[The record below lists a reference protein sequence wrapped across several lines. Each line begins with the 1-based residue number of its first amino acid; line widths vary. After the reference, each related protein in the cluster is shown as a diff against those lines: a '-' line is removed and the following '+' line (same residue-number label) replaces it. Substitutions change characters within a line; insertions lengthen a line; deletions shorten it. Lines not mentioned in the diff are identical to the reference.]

1 MSMRQRMAEHRDNP
15 ACASCHR
22 FMDPIGLSLENFV
35 AVGACRDREAGG
47 SLGGGGTVIDASGTL
62 LDGTNVT
69 GPVELRKALL
79 KKPEIFVSTLTEKLM
94 IYALGRGLNAQDMPE
109 IRKIVR
115 DAHNQNPSKD
125 YRFSQLILGVI
136 NSKPFQLRA
145 KPASDSAQVAQN

>member
-1 MSMRQRMAEHRDNP
+1 MRERMAEHRDNP

-22 FMDPIGLSLENFV
+22 IMDPIGLSLENFD
-35 AVGACRDREAGG
+35 AVGAWRDRETGTA
-47 SLGGGGTVIDASGTL
+47 GGTVIDASGTL

-94 IYALGRGLNAQDMPE
+94 IYALGRGLNAHDMPE

-115 DAHNQNPSKD
+115 EARNNDQSKD
-125 YRFSQLILGVI
+125 YRFSQLILGVV
-136 NSKPFQLRA
+136 NSKPFQMRA
-145 KPASDSAQVAQN
+145 KPVNSAPSGAAQVARN